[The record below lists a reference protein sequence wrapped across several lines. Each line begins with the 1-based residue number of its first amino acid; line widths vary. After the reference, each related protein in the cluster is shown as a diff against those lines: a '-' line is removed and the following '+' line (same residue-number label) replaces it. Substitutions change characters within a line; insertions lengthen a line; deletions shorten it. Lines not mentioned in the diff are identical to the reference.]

1 MKYRKKPVVVEAY
14 KTDKEIVIHT
24 SEGDMKAS
32 IGDYIITGVNGEKYP
47 YKPDIFEK
55 TYEAVT
61 NTNYDRIK
69 AKIANMTV
77 DEISEFLSKS
87 RFCENFCAFTKNG
100 ICNSHGSPR
109 TVCNK
114 GIKQW
119 LEQEVSE

>member
-1 MKYRKKPVVVEAY
+1 MKINIREVNREWAVDLETPDKIQSIYFKSRQNALSFVKYLELADNVIKLDKKELQTP
-14 KTDKEIVIHT
+14 
-24 SEGDMKAS
+24 M
-32 IGDYIITGVNGEKYP
+32 
-47 YKPDIFEK
+47 
-55 TYEAVT
+55 
-61 NTNYDRIK
+61 TNYDRIK

-119 LEQEVSE
+119 LESEVEGE